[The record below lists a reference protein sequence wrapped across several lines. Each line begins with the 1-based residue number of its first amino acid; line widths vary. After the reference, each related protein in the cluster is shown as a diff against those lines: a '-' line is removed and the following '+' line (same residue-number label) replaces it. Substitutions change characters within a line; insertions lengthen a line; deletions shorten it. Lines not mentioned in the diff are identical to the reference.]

1 MGRLFYGLSRH
12 MNWIPRNQRW
22 TKEERAR
29 REMIARQQRE
39 LNHLYWLEQ
48 EKMRIEIE
56 MEIQS
61 IKIKRIKLLEF

>member
-1 MGRLFYGLSRH
+1 
-12 MNWIPRNQRW
+12 MNYIPRSQRW

-39 LNHLYWLEQ
+39 LNKLFWLEQ
-48 EKMRIEIE
+48 EKMRLQIEIE
-56 MEIQS
+56 IQA

>member
-1 MGRLFYGLSRH
+1 
-12 MNWIPRNQRW
+12 MNYIPRNQRW

-39 LNHLYWLEQ
+39 LNKLFWLEQ
-48 EKMRIEIE
+48 EKMRLQIEIE
-56 MEIQS
+56 IQA